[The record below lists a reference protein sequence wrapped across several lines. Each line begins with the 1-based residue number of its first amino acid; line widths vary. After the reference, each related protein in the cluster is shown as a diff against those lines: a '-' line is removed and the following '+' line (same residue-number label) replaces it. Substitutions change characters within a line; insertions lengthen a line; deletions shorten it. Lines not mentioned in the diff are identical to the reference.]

1 MYYSMR
7 LAGNDKVQKSICNIY
22 DWQGVNIPNESY
34 ELTNCITWKRQCN
47 RKIARMYKGLREK
60 TMFTWPRNVWKKKK
74 MPNSTSSEENENE
87 NIRSFHPLDW
97 KKFERAIIRAQVR
110 M

>member
-1 MYYSMR
+1 M
-7 LAGNDKVQKSICNIY
+7 AKKCV
-22 DWQGVNIPNESY
+22 
-34 ELTNCITWKRQCN
+34 
-47 RKIARMYKGLREK
+47 
-60 TMFTWPRNVWKKKK
+60 KKKK
-74 MPNSTSSEENENE
+74 TPNSTSSEENENE

>member
-1 MYYSMR
+1 MQQENSQ
-7 LAGNDKVQKSICNIY
+7 NVQR
-22 DWQGVNIPNESY
+22 VE
-34 ELTNCITWKRQCN
+34 
-47 RKIARMYKGLREK
+47 RED
-60 TMFTWPRNVWKKKK
+60 NVYMAKKCVKKK

-110 M
+110 MQGNGSSHYAVDSSVNP

>member
-1 MYYSMR
+1 MQQENSQ
-7 LAGNDKVQKSICNIY
+7 NVQR
-22 DWQGVNIPNESY
+22 VE
-34 ELTNCITWKRQCN
+34 
-47 RKIARMYKGLREK
+47 RED
-60 TMFTWPRNVWKKKK
+60 NVYMAKKCVKKKK

-110 M
+110 MQGNGSSHYAVDSSVNP